1 MFKVT
6 NNLSHILSKNPGDVL
21 LRIDD
26 TGEEILVHNT
36 ILSVASE
43 TLSGALAS
51 GRGSRGGP
59 LVLPVS
65 GTLSNSA
72 LPMTVT
78 E

>member
-6 NNLSHILSKNPGDVL
+6 NNLSQILLKNPGDVL
-21 LRIDD
+21 LRIVD

-51 GRGSRGGP
+51 GSSRGGP
-59 LVLPVS
+59 LLLPVS
-65 GTLSNSA
+65 GILSNSE